1 MDEYLPIFDQL
12 EHTKSDIHFWVST
25 NHSYNQLSPLG
36 ALLEVEVTR
45 GWQQISKSQGSDTGG
60 DSCFSITQTGGF
72 FVFARI
78 ASSFILRI
86 SSSVTVAKRAAIL
99 KISSWDGYPRIYRV

>member
-45 GWQQISKSQGSDTGG
+45 G
-60 DSCFSITQTGGF
+60 
-72 FVFARI
+72 
-78 ASSFILRI
+78 
-86 SSSVTVAKRAAIL
+86 
-99 KISSWDGYPRIYRV
+99 